1 MPEAVAMKRLKTLP
15 KASPVETAASRRP
28 RGLSLQAIVVAIVG
42 LMLVVLQ
49 LAIGVT
55 ETVRQLDGIKSDALY
70 RATTGLDLLAAIPAQ
85 VPAENRNGMDAKAVL
100 EALRSI
106 SGIYTRNHPGESIS
120 VETVSAADA
129 QAAGD
134 IVVWGDND
142 LRVRRA
148 FAVDD
153 GVAHVNGFF
162 EARVDLA
169 ADYTGWHNDIRDRAQ
184 LAAFIVLSVLMLA
197 VLLMRVTVVSPL
209 ERLSGLT
216 RRLASGELVEV
227 PEPADRAREICDL
240 SEALV
245 VFRNNLVQKEALEA
259 SNVIALRKL
268 ERATGNLDTA
278 LRSMTQG
285 LGLFDAQHRLLL
297 VNERFL
303 EIFDLPEEAFSARL
317 SAQELD
323 DIIANRITTTLGPA
337 GRAASG
343 ELFGRHVGRLFTQ
356 AEPVS
361 GEETFGDRVVAFTHV
376 VTGAGGWVTT
386 VEDVTERRAQEARLA
401 YLSRFDA
408 LTGLPNRT
416 QFNDRIALDLAWAA
430 DNGIKLATVGL
441 DLNKFKEIN
450 DQRGHAAGD
459 AVLVA
464 IGRRLEGATQ
474 DGEFVGR
481 IGGDEYCALKKFR
494 NQTELAEFLARI
506 EHCFRD
512 PIRVEEN
519 DISVSVSI
527 GVAIYP
533 DDAVDAEQ
541 LVNNADLAKYRAKRS
556 VTQNVCFYEATMD
569 EASRERRTMARDLW
583 DALDRNEF
591 HLTYQVQKNIR
602 SRDTI
607 GYEALIR
614 WTHPTRGAV
623 PPDAFIPIAEECGAI
638 LPIGRWVLKRACAD
652 AAAWT
657 DSLRVAVNLSPVQ
670 IANDDI
676 VKLVHETLLE
686 TGLSPHRLELEI
698 TESTIIGDKAHALHV
713 LRQLK
718 ALGITVALDDFG
730 TGYSSLDTLNSFPFD
745 KIKIDR
751 SFLMEAEAKDD
762 SRAIVKAVVA
772 LGRSLDVPVLAE
784 GVETV
789 GQLNILEEEGCEEA
803 QGFLFGRPA
812 RLIEGEIVTPKVAG
826 GN

>member
-1 MPEAVAMKRLKTLP
+1 MKTFPEMQPPQDAVL
-15 KASPVETAASRRP
+15 RRP
-28 RGLSLQAIVVAIVG
+28 RVLSLQAIVVAIVG

-49 LAIGVT
+49 LAVGVT
-55 ETVRQLDGIKSDALY
+55 ETARQLDGIKSEAMY
-70 RATTGLDLLAAIPAQ
+70 RAKAGLDLLTAIPAGKS
-85 VPAENRNGMDAKAVL
+85 ENRQD
-100 EALRSI
+100 ETDIQTALGSLRAI
-106 SGIYTRNHPGESIS
+106 ADIYARNHPGEAIQIEIGEPSDGHS
-120 VETVSAADA
+120 TVSND
-129 QAAGD
+129 D
-134 IVVWGDND
+134 MITWGETD
-142 LRVRRA
+142 LAVRRG
-148 FAVDD
+148 FTLGD
-153 GVAHVNGFF
+153 GANRISGFF
-162 EARVDLA
+162 SARIDLSD
-169 ADYTGWHNDIRDRAQ
+169 DYAHWRRSILDRIQ

-197 VLLMRVTVVSPL
+197 VLLMRVIVVSPL
-209 ERLSGLT
+209 ERLSRLT
-216 RRLASGELVEV
+216 RRLAAGELVEV
-227 PEPADRAREICDL
+227 PEPTDHAREICDL

-245 VFRNNLVQKEALEA
+245 VFRNNLAQKNKLEA
-259 SNVIALRKL
+259 TNVVALRKL
-268 ERATGNLDTA
+268 EKATGNLDMA
-278 LRSMTQG
+278 LRAMTQG
-285 LGLFDAQHRLLL
+285 LALFDAQYRLLL

-303 EIFDLPEEAFSARL
+303 DIFDLTEDDFGAKL
-317 SAQELD
+317 SAQDVEDL
-323 DIIANRITTTLGPA
+323 IARRIAAAPDLQHHFATT
-337 GRAASG
+337 
-343 ELFGRHVGRLFTQ
+343 ELFGRHLGRLFTQ

-361 GEETFGDRVVAFTHV
+361 GEDTFGDRIISFTHV
-376 VTGAGGWVTT
+376 ITGEGGWVTT

-408 LTGLPNRT
+408 LTGLPNRA
-416 QFNDRIALDLAWAA
+416 QFNDRLALDLAWAA
-430 DNGIKLATVGL
+430 DNGVKLAAIGL
-441 DLNKFKEIN
+441 DLNQFKEIN
-450 DQRGHAAGD
+450 DQRGHGAGD

-464 IGRRLEGATQ
+464 IGRRLESVAQ

-481 IGGDEYCALKKFR
+481 IGGDEYCALKKFSH
-494 NQTELAEFLARI
+494 QTEVGEFIARL
-506 EHCFRD
+506 ERCFDD

-527 GVAIYP
+527 GVAVYP

-556 VTQNVCFYEATMD
+556 VTQNVCFYEAEMD

-583 DALDRNEF
+583 DALDREEF

-602 SRDTI
+602 SRETI

-638 LPIGRWVLKRACAD
+638 LPIGRWVLRRACQD
-652 AAAWT
+652 ATAWS
-657 DSLRVAVNLSPVQ
+657 DNLRVAVNLSPVQ

-686 TGLSPHRLELEI
+686 TGFAPQRLELEI

-718 ALGITVALDDFG
+718 ALGVTVALDDFG

-751 SFLMEAEAKDD
+751 SFLSEAEEKED

-789 GQLNILEEEGCEEA
+789 GQLSILEEEGCEEA

-812 RLIEGEIVTPKVAG
+812 RLTGDEVLQSIAHGA
-826 GN
+826 

>member
-1 MPEAVAMKRLKTLP
+1 MKRLKTFSEEP
-15 KASPVETAASRRP
+15 APHEASFRKPLA
-28 RGLSLQAIVVAIVG
+28 LSLQAIVVAIIG

-49 LAIGVT
+49 LVVGVT
-55 ETVRQLDGIKSDALY
+55 ETIRQLDGIQSEAMY
-70 RATTGLDLLAAIPAQ
+70 RARTGLNLLTAIPARSGASG
-85 VPAENRNGMDAKAVL
+85 PDRLDAKVTL
-100 EALRSI
+100 ESLRSI
-106 SGIYTRNHPGESIS
+106 ADIYTRNHPGETIQVQVDDGPDHSPGTAS
-120 VETVSAADA
+120 DA
-129 QAAGD
+129 V
-134 IVVWGDND
+134 IWGDND
-142 LRVRRA
+142 LTVRRA
-148 FAVDD
+148 FSLED
-153 GVAHVNGFF
+153 
-162 EARVDLA
+162 EATRISGLFLVRIDLRNDYAGWRVD
-169 ADYTGWHNDIRDRAQ
+169 IRERVQ

-216 RRLASGELVEV
+216 RRLAAGELVEI
-227 PEPADRAREICDL
+227 PEPHDRADEINDL

-245 VFRNNLVQKEALEA
+245 VFRNNLAQKGALESA
-259 SNVIALRKL
+259 NSITLRKL
-268 ERATGNLDTA
+268 ERATGNLDMA
-278 LRSMTQG
+278 LRFMTQG
-285 LGLFDAQHRLLL
+285 LALFDAQHRLLL

-303 EIFDLPEEAFSARL
+303 DVFDLPEEAFVARL
-317 SAQELD
+317 SALD
-323 DIIANRITTTLGPA
+323 VEDIIASHITAAHDTTA
-337 GRAASG
+337 RSASP
-343 ELFGRHVGRLFTQ
+343 ELFGRHLGRLFTQ
-356 AEPVS
+356 SEPVS
-361 GEETFGDRVVAFTHV
+361 GEETFGDRVVVFTHV
-376 VTGAGGWVTT
+376 VTGEGGWVTT

-416 QFNDRIALDLAWAA
+416 QFNDRLALDLAWTA
-430 DNGIKLATVGL
+430 DNGIKLAAIGL

-450 DQRGHAAGD
+450 DQRGHSAGD
-459 AVLVA
+459 AVLIA
-464 IGRRLEGATQ
+464 IGRRLESAAQ
-474 DGEFVGR
+474 DGEFIGR

-494 NQTELAEFLARI
+494 AQTEVGEFIERI
-506 EHCFRD
+506 ERCFQE

-556 VTQNVCFYEATMD
+556 VTQNVCFYEAAMD
-569 EASRERRTMARDLW
+569 EASRERRAMARDLW
-583 DALDRNEF
+583 DALDRDEF

-602 SRDTI
+602 TRETI

-614 WTHPTRGAV
+614 WTHPTRGAI
-623 PPDAFIPIAEECGAI
+623 PPDIFIPIAEECGAI
-638 LPIGRWVLKRACAD
+638 LPIGRWVLKRACVD
-652 AAAWT
+652 AAAWS
-657 DSLRVAVNLSPVQ
+657 DGLRVAVNLSPVQ

-686 TGLSPHRLELEI
+686 TGFAPQRLELEI

-751 SFLMEAEAKDD
+751 SFLMEAEVKED

-789 GQLNILEEEGCEEA
+789 GQLSILEEEGCEEA

-812 RLIEGEIVTPKVAG
+812 RLTSEEVLATADRSA
-826 GN
+826 

>member
-1 MPEAVAMKRLKTLP
+1 MKTFSEMQPTREGP
-15 KASPVETAASRRP
+15 ARRP
-28 RGLSLQAIVVAIVG
+28 LVLSLQAIVVAIVG

-49 LAIGVT
+49 LAVGVT
-55 ETVRQLDGIKSDALY
+55 ETTRQLDGIKSDAMY
-70 RATTGLDLLAAIPAQ
+70 RAKTGLDLLAAIPSGKT
-85 VPAENRNGMDAKAVL
+85 ENGQNETDT
-100 EALRSI
+100 EATLKSLRSI
-106 SGIYTRNHPGESIS
+106 ADIYARNHPGETFR
-120 VETVSAADA
+120 VETGGTTIDRSAVS
-129 QAAGD
+129 GD
-134 IVVWGDND
+134 DVVTWGDRD
-142 LRVRRA
+142 LSVRRE
-148 FAVDD
+148 FVLDD
-153 GVAHVNGFF
+153 GAKTVSGFF
-162 EARVDLA
+162 SARIDLSD
-169 ADYTGWHNDIRDRAQ
+169 DYAGWHRSIRDRIQ

-197 VLLMRVTVVSPL
+197 VLLMRVIVVSPL

-216 RRLASGELVEV
+216 RRLAAGELVEV
-227 PEPADRAREICDL
+227 PEPVDHAREICDL

-245 VFRNNLVQKEALEA
+245 VFRNNLAQKNRLEA
-259 SNVIALRKL
+259 TNEVALRKL
-268 ERATGNLDTA
+268 ERATGNLDMA
-278 LRSMTQG
+278 LRAMTQG
-285 LGLFDAQHRLLL
+285 LALFDAQHRLLL

-303 EIFDLPEEAFSARL
+303 AIFDLTEEDFGVKL
-317 SAQELD
+317 SAQDVEDLIARKIAAALD
-323 DIIANRITTTLGPA
+323 VKRHF
-337 GRAASG
+337 AAV
-343 ELFGRHVGRLFTQ
+343 ELFGRHLGRLFTQ
-356 AEPVS
+356 ADPVS
-361 GEETFGDRVVAFTHV
+361 GEETFGDRIVSFTHV
-376 VTGAGGWVTT
+376 ITGEGGWVTT

-416 QFNDRIALDLAWAA
+416 QFNDRLALDLAWAA
-430 DNGIKLATVGL
+430 DNGIKLAAIGL
-441 DLNKFKEIN
+441 DLNQFKEIN
-450 DQRGHAAGD
+450 DQRGHGAGD
-459 AVLVA
+459 AVLVE
-464 IGRRLEGATQ
+464 IGRRLESVAQ

-481 IGGDEYCALKKFR
+481 IGGDEYCALKKFGH
-494 NQTELAEFLARI
+494 QPEVGEFLGRL
-506 EHCFRD
+506 ERCFQD

-556 VTQNVCFYEATMD
+556 VTQNVCFYEAEMD

-583 DALDRNEF
+583 DALDREEF

-602 SRDTI
+602 SRETI

-623 PPDAFIPIAEECGAI
+623 PPDVFIPIAEECGAI
-638 LPIGRWVLKRACAD
+638 LPIGRWVLRRACLD
-652 AAAWT
+652 AAAWS
-657 DSLRVAVNLSPVQ
+657 DGLRVAVNLSPVQ

-686 TGLSPHRLELEI
+686 TGLAPQRLELEI

-751 SFLMEAEAKDD
+751 SFLSEAEEKED

-789 GQLNILEEEGCEEA
+789 GQLSILEEEGCEEA

-812 RLIEGEIVTPKVAG
+812 RLTGDEVLKSIGRGA
-826 GN
+826 

>member
-1 MPEAVAMKRLKTLP
+1 MKRLKTFSEQ
-15 KASPVETAASRRP
+15 KAPHEASSWKP
-28 RGLSLQAIVVAIVG
+28 RVLSLQAIVVGIVG
-42 LMLVVLQ
+42 LMLSVLQ
-49 LAIGVT
+49 LAVGVT
-55 ETVRQLDGIKSDALY
+55 ETVRQLDGIQSEAMY
-70 RATTGLDLLAAIPAQ
+70 RATAGLDLLTAIPARG
-85 VPAENRNGMDAKAVL
+85 AEAGRGHTDAGALLVS
-100 EALRSI
+100 LRSI
-106 SGIYTRNHPGESIS
+106 ADVYAHNHPGETILI
-120 VETVSAADA
+120 ETGREVDDQPSAAN
-129 QAAGD
+129 D
-134 IVVWGDND
+134 IVTWGDND
-142 LRVRRA
+142 LNVRRA
-148 FAVDD
+148 FVLGD
-153 GVAHVNGFF
+153 GSARISGFF
-162 EARVDLA
+162 SARIDLTD
-169 ADYTGWHNDIRDRAQ
+169 DYAVWHNDILKRAQ

-197 VLLMRVTVVSPL
+197 VLLMRATVISPL

-216 RRLASGELVEV
+216 RRLAAGELVEV
-227 PEPADRAREICDL
+227 PKSHDRAQEICDL

-245 VFRNNLVQKEALEA
+245 VFRNNLAQKDALEA
-259 SNVIALRKL
+259 ANVVAMRKL
-268 ERATGNLDTA
+268 ERATGNLDMA

-285 LGLFDAQHRLLL
+285 LALFDAHHRLLL
-297 VNERFL
+297 VNQRFL
-303 EIFDLPEEAFSARL
+303 EIFDLSEKAFGAKL
-317 SAQELD
+317 SAQD
-323 DIIANRITTTLGPA
+323 VQDVITARIAATHGAIDRSA
-337 GRAASG
+337 GG
-343 ELFGRHVGRLFTQ
+343 ELFGRHLGQLFTQ

-361 GEETFGDRVVAFTHV
+361 GEEAFGDRMIAFTHV
-376 VTGAGGWVTT
+376 ITDEGGWVTT

-401 YLSRFDA
+401 YLSRFDS

-416 QFNDRIALDLAWAA
+416 QFNDRLTMDLAWAA
-430 DNGIKLATVGL
+430 DNGIKLAAIGL
-441 DLNKFKEIN
+441 DLNKFTEIN
-450 DQRGHAAGD
+450 DQRGHSAGD
-459 AVLVA
+459 AVLIA
-464 IGRRLEGATQ
+464 IGRRLDSAMQE
-474 DGEFVGR
+474 GEFVGR

-494 NQTELAEFLARI
+494 SQAEVSEFIARI
-506 EHCFRD
+506 ERCFHE

-519 DISVSVSI
+519 DISVGVSI

-556 VTQNVCFYEATMD
+556 VTQNVCFYEAAMD
-569 EASRERRTMARDLW
+569 EVSRERRAMARDLW
-583 DALDRNEF
+583 DALERDEF

-602 SRDTI
+602 SRETI

-614 WTHPTRGAV
+614 WTHPTRGAI

-638 LPIGRWVLKRACAD
+638 LPIGRWVLRRACQD
-652 AAAWT
+652 AIAWN
-657 DSLRVAVNLSPVQ
+657 DNLRVAVNLSPVQ

-686 TGLSPHRLELEI
+686 TGLVPQRLELEI

-751 SFLMEAEAKDD
+751 SFLMEAEMKED

-789 GQLNILEEEGCEEA
+789 GQLSILEEEGCEEA

-812 RLIEGEIVTPKVAG
+812 RLTSDEVTETIERSA
-826 GN
+826 

>member
-1 MPEAVAMKRLKTLP
+1 MKTFSDQQPHEAPLRK
-15 KASPVETAASRRP
+15 SRV
-28 RGLSLQAIVVAIVG
+28 LSLQAIVVAIVG

-49 LAIGVT
+49 LAVGVT
-55 ETVRQLDGIKSDALY
+55 ETARQLDSIRSEAMY
-70 RATTGLDLLAAIPAQ
+70 RAKTGLDLLTAMPTRDVMNGPA
-85 VPAENRNGMDAKAVL
+85 GGDAKPL
-100 EALRSI
+100 LNALRSI
-106 SGIYTRNHPGESIS
+106 AHIYASNHPGETIKI
-120 VETVSAADA
+120 ETGDEAGRSAAIGEDTVA
-129 QAAGD
+129 
-134 IVVWGDND
+134 WGDSD
-142 LRVRRA
+142 LTVRRG
-148 FAVDD
+148 FLLGD
-153 GVAHVNGFF
+153 GAGRVSGVLSAHI
-162 EARVDLA
+162 DLS
-169 ADYTGWHNDIRDRAQ
+169 ADYAGWYKSIRDRMQ

-216 RRLASGELVEV
+216 RRLAAGELVDV
-227 PEPADRAREICDL
+227 PETADRAREICDL

-245 VFRNNLVQKEALEA
+245 VFRNNLAEKNSLEA
-259 SNVIALRKL
+259 TNVVALRKL
-268 ERATGNLDTA
+268 ERATGNLDMA

-285 LGLFDAQHRLLL
+285 LALFDAQHRLLL

-303 EIFDLPEEAFSARL
+303 EIFDLPEKAFGAKL
-317 SAQELD
+317 SAQDLEDL
-323 DIIANRITTTLGPA
+323 IAEA
-337 GRAASG
+337 GNAGERTAGG
-343 ELFGRHVGRLFTQ
+343 ELFGRHIGRLFTQ
-356 AEPVS
+356 AEAVS
-361 GEETFGDRVVAFTHV
+361 SEETFGDRIISFTHV
-376 VTGAGGWVTT
+376 VTGEGGWVTT

-416 QFNDRIALDLAWAA
+416 QFNDRLALDLAWSA
-430 DNGIKLATVGL
+430 DNGVKLAAIGL
-441 DLNKFKEIN
+441 DLNQFKEIN

-464 IGRRLEGATQ
+464 IGRRLDSAAQ

-494 NQTELAEFLARI
+494 TQTEVTEFITRLER
-506 EHCFRD
+506 CFHD

-519 DISVSVSI
+519 DISVGVSI

-533 DDAVDAEQ
+533 DDAIDAEQ
-541 LVNNADLAKYRAKRS
+541 LVNNADLAKYRAKKS
-556 VTQNVCFYEATMD
+556 VTQNVCFYEAEMD
-569 EASRERRTMARDLW
+569 EASRERRAMARDLW
-583 DALDRNEF
+583 DALDQDEF

-602 SRDTI
+602 SRETI

-638 LPIGRWVLKRACAD
+638 LPIGRWVLKRACQD
-652 AAAWT
+652 ATAWS
-657 DSLRVAVNLSPVQ
+657 DGLRVAVNLSPVQ

-686 TGLSPHRLELEI
+686 TGLAPQRLELEI

-718 ALGITVALDDFG
+718 ALGVTVALDDFG

-751 SFLMEAEAKDD
+751 SFLSEAEVKDD

-789 GQLNILEEEGCEEA
+789 GQLNLLEEEGCEEA

-812 RLIEGEIVTPKVAG
+812 RLTGEEVLKTVGHSA
-826 GN
+826 

>member
-1 MPEAVAMKRLKTLP
+1 MKTFSEQQPPHEAA
-15 KASPVETAASRRP
+15 P
-28 RGLSLQAIVVAIVG
+28 RKPRVLSLQAIVVAIFG
-42 LMLVVLQ
+42 LMLAVLQ
-49 LAIGVT
+49 LAVGVT
-55 ETVRQLDGIKSDALY
+55 ETVRQLDSIRSEAMY
-70 RATTGLDLLAAIPAQ
+70 RAKTGLDLLTAMPARDTGSERLGSDAAAL
-85 VPAENRNGMDAKAVL
+85 VNS
-100 EALRSI
+100 LRSI
-106 SGIYTRNHPGESIS
+106 ADIYASNHPGETIRIETGGDTSSQPATVGEDS
-120 VETVSAADA
+120 VA
-129 QAAGD
+129 
-134 IVVWGDND
+134 WGDSD
-142 LRVRRA
+142 LVVRRG
-148 FAVDD
+148 FLLGD
-153 GVAHVNGFF
+153 GANRASGVLSAHI
-162 EARVDLA
+162 DLS
-169 ADYTGWHNDIRDRAQ
+169 ADYARWHDSIRDRIQ

-216 RRLASGELVEV
+216 RRLAAGELVEV
-227 PEPADRAREICDL
+227 PEPAEHAREICDL

-245 VFRNNLVQKEALEA
+245 VFRNNLAQKNSLEA
-259 SNVIALRKL
+259 TNVVALRKL
-268 ERATGNLDTA
+268 ERATGNLDMA

-285 LGLFDAQHRLLL
+285 LALFDAQHRLLL

-303 EIFDLPEEAFSARL
+303 EIFHLSEAAFGARL
-317 SAQELD
+317 SAQDLEDLIASRLAEARGAD
-323 DIIANRITTTLGPA
+323 D
-337 GRAASG
+337 RATAG
-343 ELFGRHVGRLFTQ
+343 ELFGRHIGRLFTQ
-356 AEPVS
+356 AEAVS
-361 GEETFGDRVVAFTHV
+361 GEETFGESIISFTHV
-376 VTGAGGWVTT
+376 VTGEGGWVTT

-408 LTGLPNRT
+408 LTGLPNRA
-416 QFNDRIALDLAWAA
+416 QFTDRLALDLAWAA
-430 DNGIKLATVGL
+430 DNGIKLAAIGL
-441 DLNKFKEIN
+441 DLNQFKEIN

-464 IGRRLEGATQ
+464 IGRRLDSVAQ

-494 NQTELAEFLARI
+494 NQAEVGEFISRLER
-506 EHCFRD
+506 CFHD

-541 LVNNADLAKYRAKRS
+541 LVNNADLAKYRAKKS
-556 VTQNVCFYEATMD
+556 VTQNVCFYEAEMD
-569 EASRERRTMARDLW
+569 EVSRERRAMARDLW
-583 DALDRNEF
+583 DALDRGEF

-602 SRDTI
+602 SRETI

-638 LPIGRWVLKRACAD
+638 LPIGRWVLKRACQD
-652 AAAWT
+652 ATAWN
-657 DSLRVAVNLSPVQ
+657 DGLRVAVNLSPVQ

-676 VKLVHETLLE
+676 VKLVHETLLD
-686 TGLSPHRLELEI
+686 TGLAPQRLELEI

-718 ALGITVALDDFG
+718 ALGVTVALDDFG

-751 SFLMEAEAKDD
+751 SFLSEAEVKED

-789 GQLNILEEEGCEEA
+789 GQLSILEEEGCEEA

-812 RLIEGEIVTPKVAG
+812 RLTGAEVLKTAG
-826 GN
+826 HGA

>member
-1 MPEAVAMKRLKTLP
+1 MKPMKTLSAER
-15 KASPVETAASRRP
+15 ASGNASGRTRRA
-28 RGLSLQAIVVAIVG
+28 LSLQAIVVAIIG
-42 LMLVVLQ
+42 FMLVALQ
-49 LAIGVT
+49 LAVGVT
-55 ETVRQLDGIKSDALY
+55 ETARQLDSIQSAAVY
-70 RATTGLDLLAAIPAQ
+70 RANAGLDLLAAIPTRNE
-85 VPAENRNGMDAKAVL
+85 ENGRHITNTVATL
-100 EALRSI
+100 ESLRSLA
-106 SGIYTRNHPGESIS
+106 SAFSHNHLGEVLA
-120 VETVSAADA
+120 VETKDDSNSSAST
-129 QAAGD
+129 GD
-134 IVVWGDND
+134 LQIWGDSD
-142 LRVRRA
+142 LNVRRP
-148 FAVDD
+148 FTLDD
-153 GVAHVNGFF
+153 GTTRVSGFF
-162 EARVDLA
+162 SATIDLSS
-169 ADYTGWHNDIRDRAQ
+169 DYANWRRSIRDRVQ

-216 RRLASGELVEV
+216 RRLAAGELVEV
-227 PEPADRAREICDL
+227 PEPNERASEISDL
-240 SEALV
+240 TEALV

-259 SNVIALRKL
+259 ANAAALRKL
-268 ERATGNLDTA
+268 ERATGNLDMA

-285 LGLFDAQHRLLL
+285 LALFDAHHHLLL

-303 EIFDLPEEAFSARL
+303 EIFDLSEKTFASRL
-317 SAQELD
+317 SAQDIE
-323 DIIANRITTTLGPA
+323 DIIAGQLISKHTNSTRP
-337 GRAASG
+337 SDC
-343 ELFGRHVGRLFTQ
+343 ELFGRHLSRLFTQ
-356 AEPVS
+356 AEPIS
-361 GEETFGDRVVAFTHV
+361 GEETFGDQIIAFTHV
-376 VTGAGGWVTT
+376 MTGEGGWVTT

-416 QFNDRIALDLAWAA
+416 QFNDRLALDLAWAA
-430 DNGIKLATVGL
+430 DNSIKLAAIGL

-450 DQRGHAAGD
+450 DQRGHSAGD
-459 AVLVA
+459 SVLVA
-464 IGRRLEGATQ
+464 IARRLESAAQ

-481 IGGDEYCALKKFR
+481 IGGDEYCALKKYR
-494 NQTELAEFLARI
+494 SQPELGEFIRRI
-506 EHCFRD
+506 EGCFVD

-541 LVNNADLAKYRAKRS
+541 LLNNADLAKFRAKRS
-556 VTQNVCFYEATMD
+556 VTQNVCFYEAAMD
-569 EASRERRTMARDLW
+569 EASRERRAMARDLW
-583 DALDRNEF
+583 DALERDEF

-602 SRDTI
+602 SRETI

-614 WTHPTRGAV
+614 WTHPTRGAI
-623 PPDAFIPIAEECGAI
+623 PPDTFIPIAEECGAI
-638 LPIGRWVLKRACAD
+638 LQIGRWVLKRACAD
-652 AAAWT
+652 AVAWN
-657 DSLRVAVNLSPVQ
+657 DGLRVAVNLSPVQ

-686 TGLSPHRLELEI
+686 TGLAPQRLELEI

-751 SFLMEAEAKDD
+751 SFLTEAEVKED

-789 GQLNILEEEGCEEA
+789 GQLSILEQEGCEEA

-812 RLIEGEIVTPKVAG
+812 RLTIEEETMAVERSA
-826 GN
+826 

>member
-1 MPEAVAMKRLKTLP
+1 MKRLKTFSKKQPLP
-15 KASPVETAASRRP
+15 EEPSWKP
-28 RGLSLQAIVVAIVG
+28 RVLSLQAIVVAIVG
-42 LMLVVLQ
+42 LMLAALQ
-49 LAIGVT
+49 LAVGVT
-55 ETVRQLDGIKSDALY
+55 ETVRQLDGIRSEAIY
-70 RATTGLDLLAAIPAQ
+70 RATTGLDLLSAIPA
-85 VPAENRNGMDAKAVL
+85 RNAVNGGDNADAKAVL
-100 EALRSI
+100 DSLHSI
-106 SGIYTRNHPGESIS
+106 ADIYTRNHPGETIR
-120 VETVSAADA
+120 VEVGDG
-129 QAAGD
+129 AAGQPAATD
-134 IVVWGDND
+134 GDSAIWGDSD
-142 LRVRRA
+142 LSVRRA
-148 FAVDD
+148 FVLDD
-153 GVAHVNGFF
+153 GATPVSGYFS
-162 EARVDLA
+162 ARVDLGG
-169 ADYTGWHNDIRDRAQ
+169 DYAVWRKTIRDRAQ

-197 VLLMRVTVVSPL
+197 VILMRVTVVSPL
-209 ERLSGLT
+209 ERLSRLT
-216 RRLASGELVEV
+216 RRLAAGELVEV
-227 PEPADRAREICDL
+227 PEPADRAREICEL

-245 VFRNNLVQKEALEA
+245 VFRNNLAQKNALEA
-259 SNVIALRKL
+259 ANVVALRKL
-268 ERATGNLDTA
+268 EWTTGNLDMA

-285 LGLFDAQHRLLL
+285 LALFDAQHRLLL

-303 EIFDLPEEAFSARL
+303 EIFDLSEQAFGAKL
-317 SAQELD
+317 TAQDVEDL
-323 DIIANRITTTLGPA
+323 IA
-337 GRAASG
+337 GRIAATHDATGHSVGG
-343 ELFGRHVGRLFTQ
+343 ELFGRHLSRLFTQ

-361 GEETFGDRVVAFTHV
+361 GEETFGDWIISFTHV
-376 VTGAGGWVTT
+376 VTGEGGWVTT

-416 QFNDRIALDLAWAA
+416 QFNDRLALDLAWAA
-430 DNGIKLATVGL
+430 DNGIKLAAIGL

-450 DQRGHAAGD
+450 DQRGHSAGD

-464 IGRRLEGATQ
+464 IGRRLDSAAQ

-494 NQTELAEFLARI
+494 SQTEVAEFIGRLER
-506 EHCFRD
+506 CFND

-519 DISVSVSI
+519 DISVGVSI

-556 VTQNVCFYEATMD
+556 VTQNVCFYEAEMD
-569 EASRERRTMARDLW
+569 EASRERRAMARDLW
-583 DALDRNEF
+583 DALDRDEF

-602 SRDTI
+602 SRETI

-652 AAAWT
+652 AVAWS
-657 DSLRVAVNLSPVQ
+657 DDLRVAVNLSPVQ

-686 TGLSPHRLELEI
+686 TGLAPQRLELEI

-751 SFLMEAEAKDD
+751 SFLAEAEVKDD

-784 GVETV
+784 GVETA
-789 GQLNILEEEGCEEA
+789 GQLSILEEEGCEEA

-812 RLIEGEIVTPKVAG
+812 RLTGDEVSATAERSA
-826 GN
+826 

>member
-1 MPEAVAMKRLKTLP
+1 MTEAVAMKRMKTLS
-15 KASPVETAASRRP
+15 KASPVEMAAPRRP

-55 ETVRQLDGIKSDALY
+55 ETVRQLDGIKSDAVY
-70 RATTGLDLLAAIPAQ
+70 RATAGLDLLAAIPA
-85 VPAENRNGMDAKAVL
+85 EKRDGMDTKAVL
-100 EALRSI
+100 GTIRSI
-106 SGIYTRNHPGESIS
+106 SDIYTRNHPGETIS
-120 VETVSAADA
+120 VETVTAAGD

-134 IVVWGDND
+134 TFVWGDND

-148 FAVDD
+148 FAIDD
-153 GVAHVNGFF
+153 GAASITGFF
-162 EARVDLA
+162 EAHIDLA
-169 ADYTGWHNDIRDRAQ
+169 ADYARWHDNIRDRAQ

-216 RRLASGELVEV
+216 RRLAAGELVEV

-245 VFRNNLVQKEALEA
+245 VFRNNLVQKDALEA
-259 SNVIALRKL
+259 ANVIALRKL

-303 EIFDLPEEAFSARL
+303 EIFDLPEEAFSTRL

-323 DIIANRITTTLGPA
+323 NVIADRIATTLGTA

-356 AEPVS
+356 AEPVT
-361 GEETFGDRVVAFTHV
+361 GEEIFGDRVVVFTHV
-376 VTGAGGWVTT
+376 MTGAGGWVTT

-430 DNGIKLATVGL
+430 DNGIKLAAVGL

-494 NQTELAEFLARI
+494 NQTELSEFLARI
-506 EHCFRD
+506 EHCFRE

-519 DISVSVSI
+519 DISVAVSI

-533 DDAVDAEQ
+533 EDAADAEQ

-569 EASRERRTMARDLW
+569 EASRERRAMARDLW

-657 DSLRVAVNLSPVQ
+657 DNLRVAVNLSPVQ

-676 VKLVHETLLE
+676 VRLVHETLLE
-686 TGLSPHRLELEI
+686 TGLSPQRLELEI

-812 RLIEGEIVTPKVAG
+812 RLIEGEIATSKVANG
-826 GN
+826 S

>member
-1 MPEAVAMKRLKTLP
+1 MKRLKTFSEE
-15 KASPVETAASRRP
+15 KAPPEASFGKP
-28 RGLSLQAIVVAIVG
+28 RVLSLQAIVVVIVG

-49 LAIGVT
+49 LAVGVT
-55 ETVRQLDGIKSDALY
+55 ETARQLNGIQAEAAY
-70 RATTGLDLLAAIPAQ
+70 RATTGLDLLAAIPARS
-85 VPAENRNGMDAKAVL
+85 AENGRSSADAKTVL
-100 EALRSI
+100 ESLRSI
-106 SGIYTRNHPGESIS
+106 ADVYTHNHPGETIRIDA
-120 VETVSAADA
+120 VNGTDGEPVST
-129 QAAGD
+129 GD
-134 IVVWGDND
+134 IVTWGDND
-142 LRVRRA
+142 LSVRRA
-148 FAVDD
+148 FVL
-153 GVAHVNGFF
+153 GNGSTHISGFF
-162 EARVDLA
+162 SARIDLSG
-169 ADYTGWHNDIRDRAQ
+169 DYARWRRDIRERAQ
-184 LAAFIVLSVLMLA
+184 LAAFIILSVLMLA

-216 RRLASGELVEV
+216 RRLAAGELVEV
-227 PEPADRAREICDL
+227 PEPHDRAREISDL

-245 VFRNNLVQKEALEA
+245 VFRDNLAQKDALEVA
-259 SNVIALRKL
+259 NVVALRKL
-268 ERATGNLDTA
+268 ERATGNLDMA

-285 LGLFDAQHRLLL
+285 LGLFDAQHHLLL

-303 EIFDLPEEAFSARL
+303 EIFDLSEKAFSARL
-317 SAQELD
+317 SAQDIE
-323 DIIANRITTTLGPA
+323 DIIAGQIAVTQGTAARSA
-337 GRAASG
+337 GG
-343 ELFGRHVGRLFTQ
+343 ELFGRHLGRLFTQ
-356 AEPVS
+356 SEPVS
-361 GEETFGDRVVAFTHV
+361 GEETFGDRIVAFTHV
-376 VTGAGGWVTT
+376 VTGEGGWVTT

-416 QFNDRIALDLAWAA
+416 QFNDRIALDLAWSA
-430 DNGIKLATVGL
+430 DNDIKLAAIGL
-441 DLNKFKEIN
+441 DLNQFKEIN
-450 DQRGHAAGD
+450 DQRGHNAGD
-459 AVLVA
+459 AVLIA
-464 IGRRLEGATQ
+464 IARRLESAMQ

-494 NQTELAEFLARI
+494 SQAEVGDFIGRI
-506 EHCFRD
+506 ERCFLD

-519 DISVSVSI
+519 DITVSVSI

-541 LVNNADLAKYRAKRS
+541 LLNNADLAKYRAKRS
-556 VTQNVCFYEATMD
+556 VTQNVCFYEAAMD
-569 EASRERRTMARDLW
+569 EASRERRAMARDLW
-583 DALDRNEF
+583 DALERDEF

-602 SRDTI
+602 SRETI

-623 PPDAFIPIAEECGAI
+623 PPDTFIPIAEECGAI
-638 LPIGRWVLKRACAD
+638 LPIGRWVLKRACVD
-652 AAAWT
+652 AAAWS

-686 TGLSPHRLELEI
+686 TALVPHRLELEI
-698 TESTIIGDKAHALHV
+698 TESAIIGDKAHALHV

-751 SFLMEAEAKDD
+751 SFLMEAEVNED

-789 GQLNILEEEGCEEA
+789 GQLSILEAEGCAEA

-812 RLIEGEIVTPKVAG
+812 RLTDEEVLATIERSA
-826 GN
+826 

>member
-1 MPEAVAMKRLKTLP
+1 MKRLKTFSEMQP
-15 KASPVETAASRRP
+15 PDETSGQRT

-42 LMLVVLQ
+42 SMLVVLQ
-49 LAIGVT
+49 LAVGVT
-55 ETVRQLDGIKSDALY
+55 ETARQLDGIQSEAMH
-70 RATTGLDLLAAIPAQ
+70 RASVGLDLLATFPA
-85 VPAENRNGMDAKAVL
+85 RNGEQVHTDAKAAL
-100 EALRSI
+100 EALRSMAAT
-106 SGIYTRNHPGESIS
+106 YTRDHPGEAIK
-120 VETVSAADA
+120 VETNDGSGGSAASPDH
-129 QAAGD
+129 D
-134 IVVWGDND
+134 VVTWGEDD
-142 LRVRRA
+142 LDVRRP
-148 FAVDD
+148 FVFDD
-153 GVAHVNGFF
+153 GVGRISGVIS
-162 EARVDLA
+162 ARIDLTGDYA
-169 ADYTGWHNDIRDRAQ
+169 AWRAAIADRVQ

-216 RRLASGELVEV
+216 RRLAAGELVAV
-227 PEPADRAREICDL
+227 PEPNDRAREISDL
-240 SEALV
+240 SEALI
-245 VFRNNLVQKEALEA
+245 VFRDNLVEKEALQA
-259 SNVIALRKL
+259 ANVVALHKL
-268 ERATGNLDTA
+268 ERATGNLDLA

-285 LGLFDAQHRLLL
+285 LALFDPEQRLVL

-303 EIFDLPEEAFSARL
+303 EIFSLPEEAFAARL
-317 SAQELD
+317 SAQAVD
-323 DIIANRITTTLGPA
+323 QIIAERIATRHA
-337 GRAASG
+337 SRRSASG
-343 ELFGRHVGRLFTQ
+343 ELFGRHLSRLLAQ
-356 AEPVS
+356 PEPVS
-361 GEETFGDRVVAFTHV
+361 GEDTFGDQIIAFTHAG
-376 VTGAGGWVTT
+376 TGDGGWVTT
-386 VEDVTERRAQEARLA
+386 VEDVTERRAQEARLT

-430 DNGIKLATVGL
+430 DNSLKLAAISL
-441 DLNKFKEIN
+441 DLNQFKEIN
-450 DQRGHAAGD
+450 DQRGHSAGD

-464 IGRRLEGATQ
+464 VGRRLDSAAQ
-474 DGEFVGR
+474 DGEFIGR
-481 IGGDEYCALKKFR
+481 MGGDEYSALKKFR
-494 NQTELAEFLARI
+494 NQAEVVEFLARL
-506 EHCFRD
+506 ERCFD
-512 PIRVEEN
+512 EPIRVEEN

-541 LVNNADLAKYRAKRS
+541 LLNNADLAKFRAKRS

-569 EASRERRTMARDLW
+569 EASRERRAVARDLW
-583 DALDRNEF
+583 DALARGEF

-602 SRDTI
+602 SRETI

-652 AAAWT
+652 AAAWS
-657 DSLRVAVNLSPVQ
+657 DDLRVAVNLSPVQ
-670 IANDDI
+670 IGNDDI
-676 VKLVHETLLE
+676 VRLVHETLLE
-686 TGLSPHRLELEI
+686 TGLAPQRLELEI

-718 ALGITVALDDFG
+718 ALGVTVALDDFG

-751 SFLMEAEAKDD
+751 SFLAEAEAKED

-784 GVETV
+784 GVETA
-789 GQLNILEEEGCEEA
+789 GQLSILEQEGCQEA

-812 RLIEGEIVTPKVAG
+812 RLMDGEAPGAAERSA
-826 GN
+826 

>member
-1 MPEAVAMKRLKTLP
+1 
-15 KASPVETAASRRP
+15 
-28 RGLSLQAIVVAIVG
+28 
-42 LMLVVLQ
+42 MLVVLQ
-49 LAIGVT
+49 LAVGVT
-55 ETVRQLDGIKSDALY
+55 ETVRQLDGIRSEAMY
-70 RATTGLDLLAAIPAQ
+70 RAKAGLDLLAAIPARG
-85 VPAENRNGMDAKAVL
+85 AENGPTSTKSALD
-100 EALRSI
+100 ALRSMAD
-106 SGIYTRNHPGESIS
+106 IYTHNHRGETIRVETSDGVDGAVVTPGE
-120 VETVSAADA
+120 D
-129 QAAGD
+129 
-134 IVVWGDND
+134 VVAWGDSD
-142 LRVRRA
+142 LSVRRA
-148 FAVDD
+148 FVLGD
-153 GVAHVNGFF
+153 GATRLSGFF
-162 EARVDLA
+162 SARIDLSG
-169 ADYTGWHNDIRDRAQ
+169 DYAGWRDDIRGRAQ

-216 RRLASGELVEV
+216 RRLAAGELVEV
-227 PEPADRAREICDL
+227 PETADRAREICDL

-245 VFRNNLVQKEALEA
+245 VFRNNLAEKDALEA
-259 SNVIALRKL
+259 ANFIALRKL
-268 ERATGNLDTA
+268 ERATGNLDMA

-285 LGLFDAQHRLLL
+285 LGLFDAQHRLLF

-303 EIFDLPEEAFSARL
+303 EIFDLSEQAFGARL
-317 SAQELD
+317 SAQDVE
-323 DIIANRITTTLGPA
+323 DIITARIVATHRAAVPPA
-337 GRAASG
+337 GG
-343 ELFGRHVGRLFTQ
+343 ELFGRHLSRLFTQ

-361 GEETFGDRVVAFTHV
+361 GEEAFGDRMVSFTHV
-376 VTGAGGWVTT
+376 VTGEGGWVTT

-416 QFNDRIALDLAWAA
+416 QFNDRLALDLAWAA
-430 DNGIKLATVGL
+430 DNGIKLAAIGL
-441 DLNKFKEIN
+441 DLKQFKEIN
-450 DQRGHAAGD
+450 DQRGHTAGD

-464 IGRRLEGATQ
+464 IGRRLDSMAQ

-494 NQTELAEFLARI
+494 TQTEVVEFLGRL
-506 EHCFRD
+506 ERCFED

-541 LVNNADLAKYRAKRS
+541 LLNNADLAKHRAKRS
-556 VTQNVCFYEATMD
+556 VTQNVCFYEAAMD
-569 EASRERRTMARDLW
+569 EASRERRAVARDLW
-583 DALDRNEF
+583 DALARDEF
-591 HLTYQVQKNIR
+591 HLTYQVQKNICTR
-602 SRDTI
+602 ETI

-623 PPDAFIPIAEECGAI
+623 PPDAFISIAEECGAI
-638 LPIGRWVLKRACAD
+638 LPIGRWVLKRACTD
-652 AAAWT
+652 AVAWS
-657 DSLRVAVNLSPVQ
+657 DGLRVAVNLSPVQ

-686 TGLSPHRLELEI
+686 TGLAPQRLELEI

-751 SFLMEAEAKDD
+751 SFLAEAEVNED

-784 GVETV
+784 GVETA
-789 GQLNILEEEGCEEA
+789 GQLSILEEEGCTEA

-812 RLIEGEIVTPKVAG
+812 RLADGETPGALERSA
-826 GN
+826 

>member
-1 MPEAVAMKRLKTLP
+1 MKRLKTFSEE
-15 KASPVETAASRRP
+15 KAPHEASFRKP
-28 RGLSLQAIVVAIVG
+28 RVLSLQAIVVAIVG
-42 LMLVVLQ
+42 LMLVILQ
-49 LAIGVT
+49 LAVGVT
-55 ETVRQLDGIKSDALY
+55 ETTRQLDSIQSEAMY
-70 RATTGLDLLAAIPAQ
+70 RATAGLDLLTAIPA
-85 VPAENRNGMDAKAVL
+85 RNAQSGRNNIDPKSEL

-106 SGIYTRNHPGESIS
+106 ADVYTRNHPGETILI
-120 VETVSAADA
+120 EIADA
-129 QAAGD
+129 ANEQPAKADD
-134 IVVWGDND
+134 IAVWGDND
-142 LRVRRA
+142 LSVRRA
-148 FAVDD
+148 FTLSD
-153 GVAHVNGFF
+153 GTTHISGFFSAHV
-162 EARVDLA
+162 DLSG
-169 ADYTGWHNDIRDRAQ
+169 DYAGWRRNIRDRAQ

-197 VLLMRVTVVSPL
+197 VLLMRMTVVSPL

-227 PEPADRAREICDL
+227 PEARDHAREICDL

-245 VFRNNLVQKEALEA
+245 VFRNNLAHKDVLEA
-259 SNVIALRKL
+259 ANIVALRQL
-268 ERATGNLDTA
+268 ERATGNLDMA

-285 LGLFDAQHRLLL
+285 LALFDAQHRLLL

-303 EIFDLPEEAFSARL
+303 EIFDLSEQAFGARL
-317 SAQELD
+317 SAQDVE
-323 DIIANRITTTLGPA
+323 DIIADQIALTHGPA
-337 GRAASG
+337 AHPAGG
-343 ELFGRHVGRLFTQ
+343 ELFGRHLGRLFTQ
-356 AEPVS
+356 AEPIS
-361 GEETFGDRVVAFTHV
+361 SEEPFGDRIIAFTHV
-376 VTGAGGWVTT
+376 VTGEGGWVTT

-430 DNGIKLATVGL
+430 DNGIKLAAIGL

-450 DQRGHAAGD
+450 DQRGHNAGD
-459 AVLVA
+459 AVLIA
-464 IGRRLEGATQ
+464 IARRLESATQ

-494 NQTELAEFLARI
+494 SQAEVSEFIGRI
-506 EHCFRD
+506 ERCFND

-519 DISVSVSI
+519 DITVSVSI

-533 DDAVDAEQ
+533 EDAVDAEQ
-541 LVNNADLAKYRAKRS
+541 LLNNADLAKYRAKRS
-556 VTQNVCFYEATMD
+556 VTQNVCFYEAAMD
-569 EASRERRTMARDLW
+569 EASRERRSMARDLW
-583 DALDRNEF
+583 DALERDEF

-602 SRDTI
+602 SRETI

-623 PPDAFIPIAEECGAI
+623 PPDIFIPIAEECGAI
-638 LPIGRWVLKRACAD
+638 LPIGRWVLKHACAD
-652 AAAWT
+652 AVAWC
-657 DSLRVAVNLSPVQ
+657 DELRVAVNLSPVQ

-686 TGLSPHRLELEI
+686 TGLVPQRLELEI

-751 SFLMEAEAKDD
+751 SFLMEAEVKED

-789 GQLNILEEEGCEEA
+789 GQLSILEEEGCEEA

-812 RLIEGEIVTPKVAG
+812 RLTDEETSATAERSA
-826 GN
+826 

>member
-1 MPEAVAMKRLKTLP
+1 MEGLKTFSEE
-15 KASPVETAASRRP
+15 KAPNEAPSRKP
-28 RGLSLQAIVVAIVG
+28 RVLSLQAIVVVIVG
-42 LMLVVLQ
+42 LMLVALQ
-49 LAIGVT
+49 LASGVT
-55 ETVRQLDGIKSDALY
+55 ETARQLGGIQAEAMY
-70 RATTGLDLLAAIPAQ
+70 RATTGLDLLTAIPA
-85 VPAENRNGMDAKAVL
+85 RDADGRHDVDAAPVL
-100 EALRSI
+100 ASLRSI
-106 SGIYTRNHPGESIS
+106 AEVYTHNHPGETLLID
-120 VETVSAADA
+120 VVSGTDGLPAAT
-129 QAAGD
+129 GD
-134 IVVWGDND
+134 VVAWGDND
-142 LRVRRA
+142 LSVRRA
-148 FAVDD
+148 FALGTGNARVS
-153 GVAHVNGFF
+153 GFF
-162 EARVDLA
+162 SAHIDLGDDYAR
-169 ADYTGWHNDIRDRAQ
+169 WRKDIGKRVQ
-184 LAAFIVLSVLMLA
+184 LAAFIILSVLMLA

-209 ERLSGLT
+209 ERLSRLT
-216 RRLASGELVEV
+216 RRLAAGELVEV
-227 PEPADRAREICDL
+227 PETHDRAREISDL

-245 VFRNNLVQKEALEA
+245 VFRDTLVQKDSLEA
-259 SNVIALRKL
+259 ANVVALRKL
-268 ERATGNLDTA
+268 ERATGNLDMA

-285 LGLFDAQHRLLL
+285 LGLFDAQHHLLL

-303 EIFDLPEEAFSARL
+303 EIFDLPEKAFGARL
-317 SAQELD
+317 SAQDVE
-323 DIIANRITTTLGPA
+323 DIIGAQI
-337 GRAASG
+337 AATHDSATRSTGG
-343 ELFGRHVGRLFTQ
+343 ELFGRHLGRLFTQ
-356 AEPVS
+356 PEPVS
-361 GEETFGDRVVAFTHV
+361 GEETFGDRIVAFTHA
-376 VTGAGGWVTT
+376 VTGEGGWVTT

-430 DNGIKLATVGL
+430 DNGIKLAAIGL
-441 DLNKFKEIN
+441 DLNQFKEIN
-450 DQRGHAAGD
+450 DQRGHTAGD
-459 AVLVA
+459 AVLRA
-464 IGRRLEGATQ
+464 IARRLESATQ

-494 NQTELAEFLARI
+494 SQTEVGEFIGRLERCFHDPVRI
-506 EHCFRD
+506 
-512 PIRVEEN
+512 EEN
-519 DISVSVSI
+519 DITVSVSI

-541 LVNNADLAKYRAKRS
+541 LVNNADLAKHRAKRS

-583 DALDRNEF
+583 DALERQEF

-602 SRDTI
+602 SRETI

-614 WTHPTRGAV
+614 WTHPTRGAI
-623 PPDAFIPIAEECGAI
+623 PPDTFIPIAEECGAI

-652 AAAWT
+652 AAAWS
-657 DSLRVAVNLSPVQ
+657 DDLRVAVNLSPVQ
-670 IANDDI
+670 IAHDDI

-686 TGLSPHRLELEI
+686 TALTPQRLELEI

-751 SFLMEAEAKDD
+751 SFLMEAEVNED

-784 GVETV
+784 GVETA
-789 GQLNILEEEGCEEA
+789 GQLSILEEEGCAEA

-812 RLIEGEIVTPKVAG
+812 RLTDDEVSATIERSA
-826 GN
+826 

>member
-1 MPEAVAMKRLKTLP
+1 
-15 KASPVETAASRRP
+15 
-28 RGLSLQAIVVAIVG
+28 
-42 LMLVVLQ
+42 
-49 LAIGVT
+49 
-55 ETVRQLDGIKSDALY
+55 
-70 RATTGLDLLAAIPAQ
+70 
-85 VPAENRNGMDAKAVL
+85 
-100 EALRSI
+100 
-106 SGIYTRNHPGESIS
+106 
-120 VETVSAADA
+120 
-129 QAAGD
+129 
-134 IVVWGDND
+134 
-142 LRVRRA
+142 
-148 FAVDD
+148 
-153 GVAHVNGFF
+153 
-162 EARVDLA
+162 
-169 ADYTGWHNDIRDRAQ
+169 
-184 LAAFIVLSVLMLA
+184 
-197 VLLMRVTVVSPL
+197 
-209 ERLSGLT
+209 
-216 RRLASGELVEV
+216 
-227 PEPADRAREICDL
+227 
-240 SEALV
+240 
-245 VFRNNLVQKEALEA
+245 
-259 SNVIALRKL
+259 
-268 ERATGNLDTA
+268 
-278 LRSMTQG
+278 MTQG
-285 LGLFDAQHRLLL
+285 LGLFDAQYRLLL

-303 EIFDLPEEAFSARL
+303 EIFDLSEEAFSKRL

-323 DIIANRITTTLGPA
+323 DIIGDRIATTLGTA

-416 QFNDRIALDLAWAA
+416 QFNDRIALDLAWVA
-430 DNGIKLATVGL
+430 DNGIKLAAVGL

-481 IGGDEYCALKKFR
+481 VGGDEYCALKKFR
-494 NQTELAEFLARI
+494 TQTELAEFLARI
-506 EHCFRD
+506 ERCFRD

-519 DISVSVSI
+519 DISVAVSI

-533 DDAVDAEQ
+533 DDATDAEQ

-569 EASRERRTMARDLW
+569 EASRERRAMARDLW

-652 AAAWT
+652 AAAWA

-686 TGLSPHRLELEI
+686 TGLSPQRLELEI

-812 RLIEGEIVTPKVAG
+812 RLIEGEIATPKAAG